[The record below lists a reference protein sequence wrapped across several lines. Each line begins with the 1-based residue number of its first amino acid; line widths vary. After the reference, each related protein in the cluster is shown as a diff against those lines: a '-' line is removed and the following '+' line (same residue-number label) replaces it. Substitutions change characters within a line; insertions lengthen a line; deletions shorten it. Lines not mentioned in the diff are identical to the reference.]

1 MPDLGKQGP
10 VPFDPRD
17 PAWRGK
23 LWVRL
28 TLPHGET
35 RLHVFYRRILVILL
49 ALALAGWLLGAV
61 GLRVQAARLG
71 IEGARFHDLFF
82 PWRWDHYRDAV
93 ALHHWRVGR
102 EAFEAGE
109 LRRCFPPLV
118 AAVRRLPA
126 HHEARRLLAIAYLR
140 VGHLRFAAA
149 CLEDG
154 LAHGGATDLDQ
165 LKLLFGALDEMQADR
180 RALDLA
186 LAHLPASATANLP
199 DLYLALQ
206 AATVHHHGGRYD
218 QAENLL
224 IRWGLDRSVEGAVLL
239 ARIDSAR
246 GDPDAALA
254 RLDEAGE
261 LFPGRDELPLERLR
275 VLREQGHADAWR
287 REALLRSISLPD
299 GPGPRVDFL
308 AALRYSRDPSLAAE
322 RERFFSD
329 FAADPRALALLAW
342 EAVDAAE
349 PDLAT
354 RVRAH
359 AAQAGFPA
367 NAFVLAE
374 VHACLAADQGARA
387 LALADAGRELES
399 EDNPNYL
406 PALSA
411 LRGLACYSLDEP
423 MRGELEINVF
433 VHHDGIRA
441 IDGVALAR
449 ELRRR
454 GAPETARRALDAAV
468 LRDPL
473 NQAAL
478 TELVLLLA
486 EQRRWAELEQRLP
499 ALLAM
504 RKPSPAVLREVG
516 LRLAETADD
525 DAARA
530 RLSARLLAR

>member
-10 VPFDPRD
+10 EPFDPRS

-28 TLPHGET
+28 TLPGGET
-35 RLHVFYRRILVILL
+35 RLHVFARRILVLL
-49 ALALAGWLLGAV
+49 LVLAFAAWTLGAV
-61 GLRVQAARLG
+61 GLRVRAARLG
-71 IEGARFHDLFF
+71 VEGARLHDIFC

-93 ALHHWRVGR
+93 GLHHWKLGR
-102 EAFEAGE
+102 EAFEAGR
-109 LRRCFPPLV
+109 LRQSFPPLV
-118 AAVRRLPA
+118 AAVRRLPGL
-126 HHEARRLLAIAYLR
+126 HEARRLLAIAYLR

-154 LAHGGATDLDQ
+154 LAHGGAADLVQ

-186 LAHLPASATANLP
+186 LAHLPSAPTSSLT
-199 DLYLALQ
+199 DRYLALQ
-206 AATVHHHGGRYD
+206 AATANHHSGRYD
-218 QAENLL
+218 QAENLV
-224 IRWGLDRSVEGAVLL
+224 IRWGLDRSVEGVVLL
-239 ARIDSAR
+239 ARGDVAR
-246 GDPDAALA
+246 GDSDAALS
-254 RLDEAGE
+254 RLDEARE
-261 LFPGRDELPLERLR
+261 LFPDRDEIPLERLR
-275 VLREQGHADAWR
+275 VLRERGLADAWR
-287 REALLRSISLPD
+287 REALLRAIALPD

-322 RERFFSD
+322 RERFLAD
-329 FAADPRALALLAW
+329 FASDPRALALLAW
-342 EAVDAAE
+342 EAVDSAE
-349 PDLAT
+349 PDLAA
-354 RVRAH
+354 RLRAL

-374 VHACLAADQGARA
+374 VHACIAADQGARA
-387 LALADAGRELES
+387 LVLADAGRELES

-406 PALSA
+406 PALAA
-411 LRGLACYSLDEP
+411 LRALAHYSSGEP
-423 MRGELEINVF
+423 MRGDLELEFF
-433 VHHDGIRA
+433 VRHDGIRA

-454 GAPETARRALDAAV
+454 GVKGPARRALDAAV
-468 LRDPL
+468 VRDPL

-486 EQRRWAELEQRLP
+486 EQGRWPELGHRLP

-504 RKPSPAVLREVG
+504 RKPARAVLDEVAI
-516 LRLAETADD
+516 RLADASGEE
-525 DAARA
+525 AARLRA
-530 RLSARLLAR
+530 TLAR